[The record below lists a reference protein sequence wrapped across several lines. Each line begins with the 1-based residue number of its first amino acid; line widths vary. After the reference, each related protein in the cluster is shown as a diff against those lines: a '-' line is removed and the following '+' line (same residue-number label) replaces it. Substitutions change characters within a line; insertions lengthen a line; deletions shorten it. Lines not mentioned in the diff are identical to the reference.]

1 MRRNISAVIIA
12 VLLPLV
18 LGGWWLEAYKPPPN
32 PSVSEAS
39 VADTVLAGRAFITQ
53 LPDSIDGLAISRY
66 SAARLPLFSW
76 LKDTSFVWATSEK
89 DRGRHAIELDAHTPD
104 TTLNAA
110 WKIDVIVE

>member
-12 VLLPLV
+12 VLLPSYSGMV
-18 LGGWWLEAYKPPPN
+18 AGSIQTPPN

-53 LPDSIDGLAISRY
+53 LPDSIDGLALSRY

-89 DRGRHAIELDAHTPD
+89 DRGRHAIESDAHTPD